1 MASLFF
7 TQVFLRFI
15 FKKEDS
21 MSQSKA
27 KKQIKKFGIFGLVPL
42 SVFLAVLVYPFA
54 QGFFL
59 TFTDWNG
66 FKFTKVIGLG
76 NFSQSLQDAKFWVT
90 LGFTLKFVLVSVIL
104 VNVVAFG
111 LALLVT
117 AKLKSSNIF
126 RTFFF
131 IPNLI
136 GGVVLG
142 VIWQFI
148 FNTALVSISEKF
160 HVPFFSDSWLQDTNK
175 AFWALII
182 VTVWQSSGYMMIIYI
197 TGLISIEQDVIE
209 AAKVDGASPFR
220 TLMSI
225 KIPLMA
231 QAFTISLFLT
241 MRGGFMAY
249 DVNLALTG
257 GGPYR
262 TTELISM
269 HIFQEAFAF
278 GHFGTGQAKAVLMF
292 FMVAFAALVQV
303 AVSKRME
310 VQQ

>member
-1 MASLFF
+1 
-7 TQVFLRFI
+7 
-15 FKKEDS
+15 
-21 MSQSKA
+21 MSRQKRSKN
-27 KKQIKKFGIFGLVPL
+27 IKKFMVFGAIPL
-42 SVFLAVLVYPFA
+42 SIFLAVLVYPFA
-54 QGFFL
+54 QGLFL
-59 TFTDWNG
+59 TFTNWNG
-66 FKFTKVIGLG
+66 FKYTKFAGLV
-76 NFSQSLQDAKFWVT
+76 NYTTSLKDSHFWTT
-90 LGFTLKFVLVSVIL
+90 LGFTLKFVVVSMIL
-104 VNVVAFG
+104 VNAVAFG

-148 FNTALVSISEKF
+148 FNTALVSISTKF
-160 HVPFFSDSWLQDTNK
+160 NIPFFQDSWISDTNK

-197 TGLISIEQDVIE
+197 TGLISIEQDVLE
-209 AAKVDGASPFR
+209 AAKVDGASPLR
-220 TLMSI
+220 MLTSI

-231 QAFTISLFLT
+231 QAFTIALFLT

-292 FMVAFAALVQV
+292 IMVAFAALVQV
-303 AVSKRME
+303 GVSKRME

>member
-1 MASLFF
+1 MKTKKSL
-7 TQVFLRFI
+7 
-15 FKKEDS
+15 S
-21 MSQSKA
+21 
-27 KKQIKKFGIFGLVPL
+27 KFGIFAALPL
-42 SVFLAVLVYPFA
+42 SIFFIVLAVPFG
-54 QGFFL
+54 QGLFL
-59 TFTDWNG
+59 TFTDWDG
-66 FKFTKVIGLG
+66 FGYEKFIGVG
-76 NFSQSLQDAKFWVT
+76 NYAKSFQDPEFWAT
-90 LGFTLKFVLVSVIL
+90 LTFTLKFVLVSL
-104 VNVVAFG
+104 VAVNAVAFG

-117 AKLKSSNIF
+117 AKLRSKNIF

-131 IPNLI
+131 VPNLI

-148 FNTALVSISEKF
+148 FNTALVSISSKF
-160 HVPFFSDSWLQDTNK
+160 GWSIFQSSWLNETNT

-209 AAKVDGASPFR
+209 AARVDGASALR
-220 TLMSI
+220 TLLAI

-241 MRGGFMAY
+241 LRGGFMAY
-249 DVNLALTG
+249 DVNVALTG

-269 HIFQEAFAF
+269 HIFQDAFAF
-278 GHFGTGQAKAVLMF
+278 GNFGTGQSKAVIMF
-292 FMVAFAALVQV
+292 AMVAIAALVQV
-303 AVSKRME
+303 SVSKRME
-310 VQQ
+310 VQS

>member
-1 MASLFF
+1 L
-7 TQVFLRFI
+7 
-15 FKKEDS
+15 
-21 MSQSKA
+21 
-27 KKQIKKFGIFGLVPL
+27 G
-42 SVFLAVLVYPFA
+42 VLVYPFA
-54 QGFFL
+54 QGLFL

-66 FKFTKVIGLG
+66 FDYNKITGFQNYTK
-76 NFSQSLQDAKFWVT
+76 SLTDSHFWAT
-90 LGFTLKFVLVSVIL
+90 LGFTLKFVIVSVII
-104 VNVVAFG
+104 VNAVAFG

-148 FNTALVSISEKF
+148 FNTALTSLSNKF
-160 HVPFFSDSWLQDTNK
+160 HIPFLQQSWLSDTNK

-197 TGLISIEQDVIE
+197 TGLISIEQEVVE
-209 AAKVDGASPFR
+209 AATMDGASPLR
-220 TLMSI
+220 LLTAI

-241 MRGGFMAY
+241 MRAGFMAY

-257 GGPYR
+257 GGPFR

-292 FMVAFAALVQV
+292 VMVAIAALIQV

-310 VQQ
+310 ANQ

>member
-1 MASLFF
+1 MK
-7 TQVFLRFI
+7 T
-15 FKKEDS
+15 KKS
-21 MSQSKA
+21 
-27 KKQIKKFGIFGLVPL
+27 IKKFGIFAALPL
-42 SVFLAVLVYPFA
+42 SIFFIVLAVPFG
-54 QGFFL
+54 QGLFL
-59 TFTDWNG
+59 TFTDWDG
-66 FKFTKVIGLG
+66 FSYDKFIGVG
-76 NFSQSLQDAKFWVT
+76 NYAKSFQDPDFWIT
-90 LGFTLKFVLVSVIL
+90 LTFTLKFVLVSL
-104 VNVVAFG
+104 VAVNAVAFG

-117 AKLKSSNIF
+117 AKLRSKNIF

-131 IPNLI
+131 VPNLI

-148 FNTALVSISEKF
+148 FNTALVSISSKF
-160 HVPFFSDSWLQDTNK
+160 GWSFFQSSWLNETNT

-209 AAKVDGASPFR
+209 AARVDGASALR
-220 TLMSI
+220 TLLAI

-241 MRGGFMAY
+241 LRGGFMAY
-249 DVNLALTG
+249 DVNVALTG

-269 HIFQEAFAF
+269 HIFQDAFAF
-278 GHFGTGQAKAVLMF
+278 GNFGTGQSKAVIMF
-292 FMVAFAALVQV
+292 VMVAIAALVQV
-303 AVSKRME
+303 SVSKRME
-310 VQQ
+310 VQS

>member
-1 MASLFF
+1 MKTKKSL
-7 TQVFLRFI
+7 
-15 FKKEDS
+15 
-21 MSQSKA
+21 
-27 KKQIKKFGIFGLVPL
+27 KKFGLFAALPL
-42 SVFLAVLVYPFA
+42 SIFFIVLAVPFG
-54 QGFFL
+54 QGLFL
-59 TFTDWNG
+59 TFTDWDG
-66 FKFTKVIGLG
+66 FSYDKFIGVG
-76 NFSQSLQDAKFWVT
+76 NYAKSFQDPDFWTT
-90 LGFTLKFVLVSVIL
+90 LRFTLKFVLVSL
-104 VNVVAFG
+104 VAVNAVAFG

-117 AKLKSSNIF
+117 AKLRSKNIF

-131 IPNLI
+131 VPNLI

-148 FNTALVSISEKF
+148 FNTALVSISSKF
-160 HVPFFSDSWLQDTNK
+160 GWSFFQSSWLNETNT

-209 AAKVDGASPFR
+209 AARVDGASALR
-220 TLMSI
+220 TLLAI

-241 MRGGFMAY
+241 LRGGFMAY
-249 DVNLALTG
+249 DVNVALTG

-269 HIFQEAFAF
+269 HIFQDAFAF
-278 GHFGTGQAKAVLMF
+278 GNFGTGQSKAVIMF
-292 FMVAFAALVQV
+292 AMVAIAALVQV
-303 AVSKRME
+303 SVSKRME
-310 VQQ
+310 VQS

>member
-1 MASLFF
+1 MLKSNG
-7 TQVFLRFI
+7 
-15 FKKEDS
+15 
-21 MSQSKA
+21 
-27 KKQIKKFGIFGLVPL
+27 IKKFGIFAAFPL
-42 SVFLAVLVYPFA
+42 TVFAIVLIFPFV
-54 QGFFL
+54 QGFYL
-59 TFTDWNG
+59 TFTNWDG
-66 FKFTKVIGLG
+66 FEQTGYVGFDNYIKSFKDPVFWSTLVFT
-76 NFSQSLQDAKFWVT
+76 T
-90 LGFTLKFVLVSVIL
+90 KFVVVSLIA

-117 AKLKSSNIF
+117 TKLRSANIL

-131 IPNLI
+131 VPNLI
-136 GGVVLG
+136 GGVILG

-148 FNTALVSISEKF
+148 FNTALVSLSSKYSLSFLSE
-160 HVPFFSDSWLQDTNK
+160 SWLNQTTT

-209 AAKVDGASPFR
+209 AARVDGASPLR
-220 TLMSI
+220 MLWAI
-225 KIPLMA
+225 KMPLMA

-241 MRGGFMAY
+241 LRNGFMAY

-269 HIFQEAFAF
+269 HIFQDAFAF
-278 GHFGTGQAKAVLMF
+278 GNFGTGQSKAIVMF
-292 FMVAFAALVQV
+292 IIVAAAALVQV
-303 AVSKRME
+303 TISKRLE
-310 VQQ
+310 VER